1 MLSFSVVYRSTN
13 DQKDTPLKLIYTSLF
28 YICLPLI
35 ILRLIWRGTSAP
47 AYWQRLGERFGNSPE
62 LTRTSP
68 VIWVHAV
75 SVGEVEACRPLV
87 KSLQIT
93 YPKHQLLIT
102 TMTPTGSE
110 RVKLLFADTIAHCY
124 LPYDIP
130 FAIKRF
136 LKTNRPVFGV
146 IMETE
151 IWPNLLL
158 TCEQQNIPLIL
169 ANARMSDRSTKGY
182 ARFPKLTKMVL
193 NSLRFIAAQGHPDRD
208 NFHLLGADITNVHA
222 IGNLKFETNLPAS
235 IVEQA
240 SAMRM
245 VWDNDR
251 PVWVAGSTHE
261 GEEEMI
267 LHASKQVRAIFPNLL
282 LIIVPRH
289 PERFDRVTTLTH
301 RTGFKTLRRSEQLP
315 CSADIQVL
323 VVDTMGEL
331 PLFYAACDVALV
343 GGSLVPHGGNNILEP
358 AALGR
363 AVLVGPH
370 FFNFNEITKQFIEA
384 QAAIQVDGAEQLADN
399 VIHLLEDAEQ
409 RAKMGEA
416 GLKRIASSQGAS
428 ARLTNLIKR
437 HIVIHDP

>member
-1 MLSFSVVYRSTN
+1 M
-13 DQKDTPLKLIYTSLF
+13 KLIYTSLF

-35 ILRLIWRGTSAP
+35 ILRLLWRGTRAS
-47 AYWQRLGERFGNSPE
+47 AYWQRWGERFGNSPE
-62 LTRTSP
+62 LTRPAP
-68 VIWVHAV
+68 VIWIHAV

-110 RVKLLFADTIAHCY
+110 RVKLLFADTVAHCY
-124 LPYDIP
+124 LPYDVP

-158 TCEQQNIPLIL
+158 TCKQQNIPLVL

-193 NSLRFIAAQGHPDRD
+193 NSLRFIAAQGQHDRD
-208 NFHLLGADITNVHA
+208 NFHLLGADITDVHA

-245 VWDNDR
+245 MWDNDR
-251 PVWVAGSTHE
+251 PVWVAASTHE

-267 LHASKQVRAIFPNLL
+267 LHASKQVRSKFPNLL

-289 PERFDRVTTLTH
+289 PERFDRVTALTH
-301 RTGFKTLRRSEQLP
+301 RAGFKTLRRSEQLP
-315 CSADIQVL
+315 CSSNIQVL

-343 GGSLVPHGGNNILEP
+343 GGSLVPHGGHNILEP

-384 QAAIQVDGAEQLADN
+384 QAAIQVEGA
-399 VIHLLEDAEQ
+399 
-409 RAKMGEA
+409 
-416 GLKRIASSQGAS
+416 
-428 ARLTNLIKR
+428 
-437 HIVIHDP
+437 